1 MFIMITFFLSVE
13 LIVLRKIFIV
23 SVCTHPVENYVY
35 LNFPFF
41 FYVCLLLFPVVRA
54 RALLSM
60 GKTEEAIRD
69 LEYAK
74 KAFPCTVISQEY
86 DRAQT
91 WHKQKLKQQ
100 QAEQRK
106 EQAAKDEA
114 KRKQNAHRQKME
126 QERRDRKK
134 FLFYAD

>member
-1 MFIMITFFLSVE
+1 M
-13 LIVLRKIFIV
+13 LRVNVIV
-23 SVCTHPVENYVY
+23 SVCTRTHLVENNVY
-35 LNFPFF
+35 FF
-41 FYVCLLLFPVVRA
+41 FLLFSVVRA

-86 DRAQT
+86 NRAQT

-114 KRKQNAHRQKME
+114 KRKQNARRQKME
-126 QERRDRKK
+126 QERRDRETFKPIISDIIVS
-134 FLFYAD
+134 F